1 MTEYEKEKKQA
12 RKWAVKN
19 GITDGTRPTDHPT
32 REQLWVMLYRANN
45 KKYIK
50 EQYPNY
56 FS

>member
-12 RKWAVKN
+12 RRWAVKN

-32 REQLWVMLYRANN
+32 REELWVMLYRAN
-45 KKYIK
+45 KRDAFK
-50 EQYPNY
+50 EINPNY